1 MKLFVRSVLVLTLAW
16 GVLDSAQAKRRSDN
30 ERDNGREQIYDKR
43 DRNDGFRDKHNM
55 PNQRGEAMVAAGG
68 SDAQIVDAVE
78 NQRRVNFVEGAGM
91 VVVKVLPDDNSG
103 LKHQKWVVRLSSGKL
118 MQAVYNSDMCPR
130 VPVRVGDVMSMGGMF
145 IWTSQ
150 GGLLHWLHHDP
161 RGNRPDG
168 YVEIGG
174 VYYCRE

>member
-1 MKLFVRSVLVLTLAW
+1 MKVLIRSLLVLAMAF
-16 GVLDSAQAKRRSDN
+16 GALDAAQAKRNSN
-30 ERDNGREQIYDKR
+30 NPRDNGREPAYDPR

-55 PNQRGEAMVAAGG
+55 PNQRGEVSANSAAP
-68 SDAQIVDAVE
+68 DAKIVDAVE
-78 NQRRVNFVEGAGM
+78 NQRRVDFVEGSGM

-103 LKHQKWVVRLSSGKL
+103 LKHQKWMVRLSSGKL

-130 VPVRVGDVMSMGGMF
+130 VPVREGDVISMGGMF
-145 IWTSQ
+145 IWTRQ

-168 YVEIGG
+168 YVEVNGT
-174 VYYCRE
+174 YYCRE